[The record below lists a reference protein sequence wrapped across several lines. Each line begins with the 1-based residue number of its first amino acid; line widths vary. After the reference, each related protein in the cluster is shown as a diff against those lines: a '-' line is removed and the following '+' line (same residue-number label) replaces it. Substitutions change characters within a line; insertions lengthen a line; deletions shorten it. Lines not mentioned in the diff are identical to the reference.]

1 VTRIRPCGAG
11 EAKVRAAEAQEH
23 LALAEIYRPGE
34 GSAARKASGSSA
46 VLAAIAAA
54 DAVCCGRVKR
64 RSAHTDHAAA
74 VELLRQVSP
83 EGPELA
89 KALSVAIKLKTA
101 MQYGTDNVSESEH
114 TRLMRAAERLVRAAQ
129 TIR

>member
-1 VTRIRPCGAG
+1 MRAG
-11 EAKVRAAEAQEH
+11 EALEH
-23 LALAEIYRPGE
+23 LALAEIYQPGD
-34 GSAARKASGSSA
+34 SPAARKASGSSA

-64 RSAHTDHAAA
+64 RSADTGHAAA

-83 EGPELA
+83 EGPALA

-129 TIR
+129 TIL